1 MKEWW
6 QNGCFNGAM
15 PQHGLLPES
24 LLPDFHPAY
33 CRIPGRRLTA
43 GNLSSR
49 LNDVVVT
56 LATLQRIP
64 QRSIK
69 SLCIVL
75 MNSAYCDERTA
86 VPNPGVLAD
95 DTRTLAGRTQ
105 KELANFVHIRAHT
118 SRQLHLL
125 CNSH

>member
-1 MKEWW
+1 
-6 QNGCFNGAM
+6 M

-33 CRIPGRRLTA
+33 CRIPGCRLTA

-56 LATLQRIP
+56 LTTLQRIP

-75 MNSAYCDERTA
+75 MNSPDCDESPT

-95 DTRTLAGRTQ
+95 DTRTLAGRIQ

-118 SRQLHLL
+118 IGKLHLL
-125 CNSH
+125 RNSH

>member
-1 MKEWW
+1 
-6 QNGCFNGAM
+6 M

-43 GNLSSR
+43 GNLSSQ

-56 LATLQRIP
+56 LATLRGIP
-64 QRSIK
+64 QRGIK
-69 SLCIVL
+69 SLSIVL
-75 MNSAYCDERTA
+75 MNSPDCDESPTI
-86 VPNPGVLAD
+86 PNPGVLAD
-95 DTRTLAGRTQ
+95 DTRTLAGRIQ

-118 SRQLHLL
+118 IGQLDLL
-125 CNSH
+125 RNSH